1 LTRPKWAFDMEAN
14 MAVTKT
20 DTVVRV
26 MTEMNGQPVDSI
38 FAAIVEAIRI
48 EHETEYTISRAR
60 SVYLWCIKHGRAEGE
75 LPVKAK
81 KAAKPK
87 AAKKVSVPATKK
99 ARIEIANKVRE
110 LCSATATKSKSA
122 ADIEAIRAANLEK
135 IKQVHQKMIAQG
147 DLPNTL
153 KEEIEVEIES
163 DKADDEEIE
172 RDFPQFL
179 NKSAVTEMVGFGFDR
194 ELEE

>member
-1 LTRPKWAFDMEAN
+1 

-38 FAAIVEAIRI
+38 FAAIVEAIRN
-48 EHETEYTISRAR
+48 EHETEYTIARAR
-60 SVYLWCIKHGRAEGE
+60 SVYRWCIKNGRAEGE
-75 LPVKAK
+75 LPAKAK

-99 ARIEIANKVRE
+99 ARVADSVAAAE
-110 LCSATATKSKSA
+110 TKSA
-122 ADIEAIRAANLEK
+122 ADIEAIRAANLAK
-135 IKQVHQKMIAQG
+135 IREVHQKMIAQG
-147 DLPNTL
+147 KLPNTL
-153 KEEIEVEIES
+153 KEEIE
-163 DKADDEEIE
+163 ADSNGAEDEEIE
-172 RDFPQFL
+172 RDYPQSL
-179 NKSAVTEMVGFGFDR
+179 DKAAVTEMVGHGFDR

>member
-1 LTRPKWAFDMEAN
+1 

-26 MTEMNGQPVDSI
+26 MTEMNGQPVNSI

-48 EHETEYTISRAR
+48 EHETEYTIARAR
-60 SVYLWCIKHGRAEGE
+60 SVYLWCIKNGRAEGE
-75 LPVKAK
+75 LPVKTK

-99 ARIEIANKVRE
+99 ARIAD
-110 LCSATATKSKSA
+110 SAVTETKSA
-122 ADIEAIRAANLEK
+122 AEVEAIRAANLEK
-135 IKQVHQKMIAQG
+135 IKQVHQKMIAEG
-147 DLPNTL
+147 KMPNTL
-153 KEEIEVEIES
+153 KEEIEVEVEEES
-163 DKADDEEIE
+163 DEEEID
-172 RDFPQFL
+172 RDFPQFM
-179 NKSAVTEMVGFGFDR
+179 NKAAVTEMVGFGFDR

>member
-1 LTRPKWAFDMEAN
+1 
-14 MAVTKT
+14 MAATKT

-26 MTEMNGQPVDSI
+26 MTEMNGQPIDSI
-38 FAAIVEAIRI
+38 FAAIVEAIRN
-48 EHETEYTISRAR
+48 EHETEYTIARAR
-60 SVYLWCIKHGRAEGE
+60 SVYLWCIKNGRAEGE

-99 ARIEIANKVRE
+99 ARIAADAAPAE
-110 LCSATATKSKSA
+110 TKSA
-122 ADIEAIRAANLEK
+122 AEIESIRAANLAK
-135 IKQVHQKMIAQG
+135 IREVHQRMIAQG
-147 DLPNTL
+147 KLPNTL
-153 KEEIEVEIES
+153 KNEVEVEVDSDEADEEEI
-163 DKADDEEIE
+163 D

-179 NKSAVTEMVGFGFDR
+179 DKGAVTEMVGFGFDR

>member
-1 LTRPKWAFDMEAN
+1 MEAN

-26 MTEMNGQPVDSI
+26 MTEMNGQPLDSI
-38 FAAIVEAIRI
+38 FAAIVEAIRN
-48 EHETEYTISRAR
+48 EHETEYTIARAR

-99 ARIEIANKVRE
+99 ARVTNSVAAAE
-110 LCSATATKSKSA
+110 TKSA

-135 IKQVHQKMIAQG
+135 IRQVHQKMIAQG
-147 DLPNTL
+147 KLPNTL
-153 KEEIEVEIES
+153 KEEIEVEVES
-163 DKADDEEIE
+163 NEADDEEID
-172 RDFPQFL
+172 RDYPQFL
-179 NKSAVTEMVGFGFDR
+179 DKAAVTEMVGFGFDR

>member
-1 LTRPKWAFDMEAN
+1 

-26 MTEMNGQPVDSI
+26 MTEMNGQAVDSI

-48 EHETEYTISRAR
+48 EHETEYTIARAR

-99 ARIEIANKVRE
+99 ARVTNSVAAE
-110 LCSATATKSKSA
+110 TKSA
-122 ADIEAIRAANLEK
+122 ADVEAIRAANLEK
-135 IKQVHQKMIAQG
+135 IRQVHQKMIAQG
-147 DLPNTL
+147 KLPNTL
-153 KEEIEVEIES
+153 KEEIEVEVDS
-163 DKADDEEIE
+163 DEADDEEID
-172 RDFPQFL
+172 RDYPQFL
-179 NKSAVTEMVGFGFDR
+179 DKAAVTEMVGFGFDR